1 MPKVSVLLP
10 AYNTKAEYLRE
21 AIDSILAQTFTD
33 FELLI
38 LDDCSTDPAV
48 AEVVSSYSDGRIK
61 FFRNERNLGISGSR
75 NKLIELAQGEYLAV
89 ADHDDISLPE
99 RFELQ
104 VDFLDKH
111 PEVGVVGAALE
122 IFPRKGKSSLPL
134 GSVDIENLMMLK
146 TGIDHQAS
154 MIRKS
159 VITDTGLR
167 YEEEFSP
174 SEDHRLWTRL
184 IGKTQFANLPQV
196 LLRYRVHGQNTSC
209 VQRQKNIAKACE
221 IIAWVRAEHPDIW
234 QRTERALVK
243 KSKYKLFGI
252 FNILTVKESQKETRY
267 LLLGFIPLLKKEQKL
282 RLPGK

>member
-21 AIDSILAQTFTD
+21 AVDSILAQTFTD

-38 LDDCSTDPAV
+38 LDDCSTHPSV

-61 FFRNERNLGISGSR
+61 FFRNDRNLGISGSR

-89 ADHDDISLPE
+89 TDHDDVSLPQ

-111 PEVGVVGAALE
+111 PEVGVVGGALE
-122 IFPRKGKSSLPL
+122 IFPKKGKSSLPQ
-134 GSVDIENLMMLK
+134 GNVDIENLMMLK
-146 TGIDHQAS
+146 TGIDHQVS

-159 VITDTGLR
+159 VLTDNGLR

-184 IGKTQFANLPQV
+184 IGKTQFANLPDT

-209 VQRQKNIAKACE
+209 VQRQRNIAKASE

-234 QRTERALVK
+234 QRTERTLVK
-243 KSKYKLFGI
+243 KSKYKLFEI
-252 FNILTVKESQKETRY
+252 FNILTVKESHKETRY
-267 LLLGFIPLLKKEQKL
+267 LLLGFIPLLKKEQKI
-282 RLPGK
+282 RLPR